1 METRSRSAERMSSK
15 VEERKLEPA
24 LSSLHDGTKL
34 LSPLTTRSGAENHNS
49 VEPLS
54 VSPKIARGS
63 ILTSVDP
70 TPPGPKNDESLAD
83 MIRLLQKV
91 GMSDS
96 KQYSQAEKEAN
107 AYIGPAAGSFGM
119 ADVPS
124 YLFHF
129 ESVMERYPEMSG
141 EDVAKIAF
149 AKLPITLRLRQ
160 EVRAARTWAEL
171 RKVVMSAMNFNI
183 DLELESVS

>member
-63 ILTSVDP
+63 TLTSANSP
-70 TPPGPKNDESLAD
+70 SPGIKRDESLAD
-83 MIRLLQKV
+83 MIRLLQRV
-91 GMSDS
+91 GISDN
-96 KQYSQAEKEAN
+96 KRYSHAEKEAN
-107 AYIGPAAGSFGM
+107 AYTGPVAGSFGI

-129 ESVMERYPEMSG
+129 DSIMDRYPEVDG
-141 EDVAKIAF
+141 EDVSKIAF
-149 AKLPITLRLRQ
+149 SKLPTALKLRQ
-160 EVRAARTWAEL
+160 DIRAAKTWSEL